1 MKEYV
6 GQRNELTGE
15 LEVTVVAGDDRPRPL
30 HHVVQHSPDGF
41 EAGYGGSGPA
51 DLALSILADALEER
65 PSADELRHGRAICLR
80 HHQEFKRE
88 VVARLEPPFTIP
100 GEDVEAFLTA
110 RGVDPAGSAWFRVLL
125 PEHPTAR
132 NALAMTL
139 YTNAESLLDAA
150 ADAPDEGAADALREA
165 AYELYS
171 ALDIAGLGEPEEAGS
186 EEV

>member
-15 LEVTVVAGDDRPRPL
+15 LMVEVIGSDERSRPL
-30 HHVVQHSPDGF
+30 HHVVYHSPDGF

-51 DLALSILADALEER
+51 DLALSILADALDER
-65 PSADELRHGRAICLR
+65 PTAEELRHGRAVCLR
-80 HHQEFKRE
+80 HHQEYKRE

-100 GEDVEAFLTA
+100 ASDVEAFLRE
-110 RGVDPAGSAWFRVLL
+110 RGVDPARPAWVRVLL
-125 PEHPTAR
+125 PEHPTAQ

-139 YTNAESLLDAA
+139 YTYAESLLDAA
-150 ADAPDEGAADALREA
+150 ADAPDEGSADALREA

-171 ALDIAGLGEPEEAGS
+171 AVAEAGLGEPEEAAE